1 MKEFLIVIFLIT
13 CSISFNVQAKD
24 KGKYNISFGA
34 DFVSTYVWRGSY
46 QAGMSI
52 QPAMDFTIG
61 GFTAGAW
68 GSVEAAGFD
77 YKEVDLTVN
86 YSFKNFTIGFFDYWV
101 GGERNYNYFDFSK
114 TTSHLLEI
122 NLLYTFDRFPLTLG
136 WNTIVAG
143 DEMYTKYVEKGK
155 LKKAFP
161 TYWEATYTIPIQ
173 EINLDLAMGV
183 SPWQSGMIYNR
194 TDEGGRN
201 DSFAVINM
209 GFKISKEIKITDS
222 YALSC
227 YGHLI
232 FNPAKEDMFFVFG
245 ITF

>member
-1 MKEFLIVIFLIT
+1 MKEKILIIIVIT
-13 CSISFNVQAKD
+13 CSMNAAAQIKE
-24 KGKYNISFGA
+24 KGKCEFSFGA

-61 GFTAGAW
+61 GFSAGAW

-86 YSFKNFTIGFFDYWV
+86 YSFQHFTIGLFDYWV
-101 GGERNYNYFDFSK
+101 GGERNYNYLDFSK

-136 WNTIVAG
+136 WNTIIAG

-161 TYWEATYTIPIQ
+161 TYWEATYAILIQ
-173 EINLDLAMGV
+173 GIKLDLAMGV
-183 SPWQSGMIYNR
+183 SPWQSGMMYNR
-194 TDEGGRN
+194 IDEGGRN
-201 DSFAVINM
+201 NGFAVINM
-209 GFKISKEIKITDS
+209 GLKVSKEIKITDS

-227 YGHLI
+227 FGQLI
-232 FNPAKEDMFFVFG
+232 FNPAKEDAFFVFG